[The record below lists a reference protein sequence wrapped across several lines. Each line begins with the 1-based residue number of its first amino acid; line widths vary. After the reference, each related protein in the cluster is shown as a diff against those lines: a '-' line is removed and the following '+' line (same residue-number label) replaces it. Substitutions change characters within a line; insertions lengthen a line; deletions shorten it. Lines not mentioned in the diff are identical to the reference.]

1 MTADA
6 TFEKQKRERSG
17 PIRWIRS
24 GMIVLCLVSTL
35 PPLAVAVAAMT
46 GLGLA
51 QNVIPTLALLVG
63 FVLTLLPA
71 LGLGALLGSSPIM
84 RIFALWVWAL
94 AMLVSL
100 PMYFPGQR
108 DDMTRNG
115 LRFMTSSLERVD
127 SEILVEKGLELLAL
141 LGPEPPAPAR
151 ARRVEPAGASA
162 NQVTSAP
169 TPFAPA
175 PAEEP
180 NTQEGPRPTPRPAT
194 TTIPYLGEGNSMR
207 IGIHADGGE
216 FGEEFN
222 MIFDTGATLTTLNRR
237 SLELLDIPVPPD
249 APTIVLHTAAG
260 EMEAALALLDAIWL
274 DGEVVEWVTVAICED
289 CAEGDAAGLLGL
301 NVSSHFRVSID
312 HEEEEIELTPR
323 PGRRNRR
330 LDIQPWLDL
339 RATIRRW
346 ADGRV
351 EVEIEVENR
360 SRRAIRS
367 TLIEVKCSEERFT
380 VTLEAIPAH
389 ETATT
394 NAALAW
400 GSDCAEFEVRPLS
413 ARWDLD
419 RF

>member
-1 MTADA
+1 VTADA
-6 TFEKQKRERSG
+6 AFEKQGRERSG

-24 GMIVLCLVSTL
+24 GVIALCLVSTL
-35 PPLAVAVAAMT
+35 PPLAVAFAAMI

-51 QNVIPTLALLVG
+51 QNVLPTLALLVG

-71 LGLGALLGSSPIM
+71 LGLGVMLGNSSIM

-94 AMLVSL
+94 VLLVTL
-100 PMYFPGQR
+100 PTYFPGQR

-127 SEILVEKGLELLAL
+127 SEIIVEKGLELLAL
-141 LGPEPPAPAR
+141 LGSEPPPPAR
-151 ARRVEPAGASA
+151 AEKVASGGVSA
-162 NQVTSAP
+162 KQDTSP
-169 TPFAPA
+169 LTPFARP

-180 NTQEGPRPTPRPAT
+180 NTQEIPGPISRPTT

-216 FGEEFN
+216 FGEEFK

-237 SLELLDIPVPPD
+237 SLELLDVHIPPD

-260 EMEAALALLDAIWL
+260 EMEASLALLDAIWL
-274 DGEVVEWVTVAICED
+274 GGEVVEWVTVAVCED
-289 CAEGDAAGLLGL
+289 CAEGGAAGLLGL

-312 HEEEEIELTPR
+312 HEEGKIELTPR

-339 RATIRRW
+339 QATIRRW
-346 ADGRV
+346 VDGRV

-360 SRRAIRS
+360 SRREIRS
-367 TLIEVKCSEERFT
+367 ALVEVKCIEERFT
-380 VTLEAIPAH
+380 VTLESIPAH
-389 ETATT
+389 QTATT
-394 NAALAW
+394 NAALPW

-413 ARWDLD
+413 ARWNLD